1 MWVPYFKALA
11 LVFLKFFLVNS
22 LSDTD
27 LLVSTV
33 PSLSHTG
40 DILHLHGLSRANTF
54 TKPASHIK
62 ISKVH

>member
-11 LVFLKFFLVNS
+11 LVFLNFFLVNS

-33 PSLSHTG
+33 PSLPLSHTLVTFYICMAYRG
-40 DILHLHGLSRANTF
+40 QIHLLSQPVTLR
-54 TKPASHIK
+54 
-62 ISKVH
+62 